1 MTEMTG
7 STFLESINQMVDR
20 AAQVLDLDPAI
31 SEAIKECNSVLQVSF
46 PVQLRSGVENFTGWR
61 AVHSTH
67 RLPAKGGI
75 RYAPNVDQK
84 EVEALSALMTYKCAI
99 VSVPFGGAKGGLRI
113 DIRNYSRED
122 MQLITRR
129 FARDLANHGFL
140 DPATNVPAPDVGTGE
155 REMAWFADTYKHLHP
170 EDVNYIACV
179 TGKPVK
185 HGGIQ
190 GRTEATGRG
199 VQYALRE
206 FFRHPEEVARAG
218 MSGRLAGKR
227 IIIQGLGN
235 VGYHAAKFL
244 SEEDGALI
252 TAVLGRDGLVF
263 NEDGLDIEELYQYKT
278 KHGSIR
284 GFPGGETDDDSEA
297 GLERPCDILIPAALE
312 GVIHEENAPR
322 IQAKLIAEAAN
333 GPITFEAD
341 CNLRGR
347 GVPILPDAYCNAG
360 GVVVSYFEWIRNL
373 HHIRFG
379 RMERRFDEDKGRS
392 IVAALEEVTGAPLPE
407 KVRDEL
413 IHGANELD
421 LVHSGLDDA
430 MRQAFQ
436 NMVETRDSHPEIE
449 DYRVAAY
456 VIALKKLASAYLD
469 IGVY

>member
-20 AAQVLDLDPAI
+20 AAQVLDLDPQI
-31 SEAIKECNSVLQVSF
+31 TEAIKECNSVLQVSF

-61 AVHSTH
+61 SVHSTH

-99 VSVPFGGAKGGLRI
+99 VSVPFGGAKGGLNI

-206 FFRHPEEVARAG
+206 FFRHPEEVTRAG

-227 IIIQGLGN
+227 IIVQGLGN

-244 SEEDGALI
+244 AEEDGTLI
-252 TAVLGRDGLVF
+252 TAVLGRDGLIY
-263 NEDGLDIEELYQYKT
+263 NEDGLNIEELYQYKG

-284 GFPGGETDDDSEA
+284 GFPGGETRDDSAA
-297 GLERPCDILIPAALE
+297 GLELPCDILIPAALE
-312 GVIHEENAPR
+312 GAIHEENAPR

-341 CNLRGR
+341 YILRSK
-347 GVPILPDAYCNAG
+347 GVQILPDAYCNAG

-379 RMERRFDEDKGRS
+379 RMERRFDEDKGRT
-392 IVAALEEVTGAPLPE
+392 IVAALEEATGAPLPE
-407 KVRDEL
+407 KIKESL
-413 IHGANELD
+413 IHGADELD

-436 NMVETRDSHPEIE
+436 NMVETRDNHPEIE

-456 VIALKKLASAYLD
+456 VIALKKLAAAYLD